1 MNELADATSE
11 TQKKIIFTGLDN
23 SGKTS
28 IVATLE
34 AERLIKANIKPTTF
48 VERKEFKF
56 LDYTIM
62 IHDLGGQKKYLIKY
76 LKQADKFFDKTDVC
90 IYVVDIL
97 DITRFTETLEFLKD
111 LVAQFLELRIKP
123 KIYVFFHKAEAVLN
137 GDLEGAKNIEMLQ
150 ERIMDIVGGRFPLEF
165 ENTTIYDTYTITTTF
180 SAIFQDLYPRD
191 VLVQKT
197 MGDFAEQINAVAA
210 VLYDKHMLTI
220 ADYYA
225 EAKDKDIA
233 QFCATYMQSFQN
245 TVSRFPSV
253 QASRLKFEAEN
264 FVAVF
269 LDNHTDPKTFL
280 FLLGR
285 VDSFPSLQLLDP
297 QISDKLP
304 GLFALLRIVLK
315 AD

>member
-1 MNELADATSE
+1 VPIPEAE
-11 TQKKIIFTGLDN
+11 KKIVFTGLDN

-90 IYVVDIL
+90 IYVVDIQ
-97 DITRFTETLEFLKD
+97 DISRFTETLDFMKD
-111 LVAQFLELRIKP
+111 LVAQFTELRITP
-123 KIYVFFHKAEAVLN
+123 KVYVFFHKAENALN
-137 GDLEGAKNIEMLQ
+137 GDLQGAKNIEMLQ
-150 ERIMDIVGGRFPLEF
+150 ERIIDIVNGKYPLEF

-197 MGDFAEQINAVAA
+197 MQEFAEQINAVAA
-210 VLYDKHMLTI
+210 VLYDQHMLTI
-220 ADYYA
+220 ADQYA
-225 EAKDKDIA
+225 EPKDKDIA

-245 TVSRFPSV
+245 TVVRFPSV
-253 QASRLKFEAEN
+253 KASRLKFEAEN

-269 LDNHTDPKTFL
+269 LDNRSDPKTYL

-285 VDSFPSLQLLDP
+285 VGSFPSLEALDP
-297 QISDKLP
+297 EIAARLP
-304 GLFALLRIVLK
+304 GLFALLRIALK
-315 AD
+315 SD

>member
-1 MNELADATSE
+1 MVESTPEAP
-11 TQKKIIFTGLDN
+11 KKIIFTGLDN

-76 LKQADKFFDKTDVC
+76 LKQADKYFDKTDVC
-90 IYVVDIL
+90 IYVVDIQ
-97 DITRFTETLEFLKD
+97 DFPRFTETLDFMND
-111 LVAQFLELRIKP
+111 LVAQFVELRVTP
-123 KIYVFFHKAEAVLN
+123 KIYVFFHKAENVLN
-137 GDLEGAKNIEMLQ
+137 GDLQGAKNIEMLQ
-150 ERIMDIVGGRFPLEF
+150 ERIIDIVSGRFPLEF
-165 ENTTIYDTYTITTTF
+165 ENTTIYDTYTITSTF

-197 MGDFAEQINAVAA
+197 MQDFADDINAVAA
-210 VLYDKHMLTI
+210 VLYDQHMLTI

-225 EAKDKDIA
+225 VAKDKDIA
-233 QFCATYMQSFQN
+233 QFCSTYLQSFQK
-245 TVSRFPSV
+245 TVTRFPSV
-253 QASRLKFEAEN
+253 KANRLKFEAEN
-264 FVAVF
+264 FVAAF
-269 LDNHTDPKTFL
+269 IENGSDPKTYL

-285 VDSFPSLQLLDP
+285 AGAFPSLEALDP
-297 QISDKLP
+297 KIAARLP
-304 GLFALLRIVLK
+304 EMFALLRIALK
-315 AD
+315 SG